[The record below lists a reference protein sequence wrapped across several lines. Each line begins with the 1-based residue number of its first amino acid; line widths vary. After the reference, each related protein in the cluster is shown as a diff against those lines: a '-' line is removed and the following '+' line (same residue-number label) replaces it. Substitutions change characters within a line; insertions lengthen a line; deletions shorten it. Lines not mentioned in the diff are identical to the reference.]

1 MKKFKLNKK
10 QIAILKSYLRAVLGA
25 AVAMGIALITDLSPQ
40 YAVLIG
46 AIAAPAIKW
55 ADKAEAEFGLVSD
68 RAAGEID
75 KLLKA
80 DTKSAKK
87 TK

>member
-1 MKKFKLNKK
+1 MKLKLTKK
-10 QIAILKSYLRAVLGA
+10 HKAVIKSYIRAIAGA

-55 ADKAEAEFGLVSD
+55 ADKTEAEFGL
-68 RAAGEID
+68 ILD
-75 KLLKA
+75 KE
-80 DTKSAKK
+80 
-87 TK
+87 